1 MRVRFDEPV
10 HHVTTDNLVV
20 RLVHGRM
27 LDARLTCADVD
38 GTRTPCNGG
47 GIRSAQLQPTVH
59 LKPGRTYVA
68 IVDPAGVAPIRD
80 RVGNAT
86 PRVRSTF
93 SFS

>member
-20 RLVHGRM
+20 RLMHGRM
-27 LDARLTCADVD
+27 LDARLTCADVH
-38 GTRTPCNGG
+38 GTRTPCAGG

-86 PRVRSTF
+86 PRARSTF